1 MVPKGRQTG
10 EAIPLALYGN
20 GGLAVASSVEVTSRR
35 LEDRIRE
42 LCAAA
47 CQAAGAELDAILKKL
62 QAALQEHNRRFRKLA
77 ADSLVTGGKKQKDRR
92 SA

>member
-1 MVPKGRQTG
+1 
-10 EAIPLALYGN
+10 
-20 GGLAVASSVEVTSRR
+20 

-77 ADSLVTGGKKQKDRR
+77 ADSLITGGKKQKDRR

>member
-1 MVPKGRQTG
+1 
-10 EAIPLALYGN
+10 
-20 GGLAVASSVEVTSRR
+20 VTSRR

-47 CQAAGAELDAILKKL
+47 CQAPISELDAVLKKL
-62 QAALQEHNRRFRKLA
+62 QAALHEHNQRFRKLA
-77 ADSLVTGGKKQKDRR
+77 ADSLVGGGKKQKDRR